1 MANLRILQPGAAK
14 PKGVWPYTICIVA
27 NPWIET
33 SRGSNQF
40 LADPIVNN
48 ESAFEEKVRYIL
60 DSLAGRL
67 PGQAEQ
73 MFAPLVPHWRIVT
86 VFDRNRERKSKNAL
100 VYHDNTNMVVPRQ
113 KVYASFL
120 KTIKPDGFGKLRADV
135 VFAVSASATHI
146 RSSALATLDD
156 DNVPGRPFTVDKSA
170 MVHRPQNRLPGAVA
184 LHFRAKGLVALHEY
198 SHAASS
204 WTNGLIGDL
213 YDDVGDALNKRRGR
227 PIPAAFCTY
236 NGQVF
241 PAAPSRGGGLPYPGQ
256 STLFHC
262 AQADPAF
269 PAVMDNYTEAAGGQS
284 ERCRH
289 DRLTR
294 QFLLDRVQTIMTR

>member
-1 MANLRILQPGAAK
+1 MANVRIVQPGAAK
-14 PKGVWPYTICIVA
+14 PRGVWPYTVCIVA
-27 NPWIET
+27 NPWIE
-33 SRGSNQF
+33 SARNSNQF
-40 LADPIVNN
+40 VADPIVNN

-60 DSLAGRL
+60 DLLGGRL

-73 MFAPLVPHWRIVT
+73 MFAPLSPLWRIIT
-86 VFDRNRERKSKNAL
+86 IFDPGRERKGRNAL

-113 KVYASFL
+113 KVFAAFL
-120 KTIKPDGFGKLRADV
+120 KTFRLPGFGKLRADV
-135 VFAVSASATHI
+135 MFAVSASATHV

-156 DNVPGRPFTVDKSA
+156 DDVPGRPFTVDGA
-170 MVHRPQNRLPGAVA
+170 RMVHRPQNKFPGAVA
-184 LHFRAKGLVALHEY
+184 LHFRAGGMVALHEF

-213 YDDVGDALNKRRGR
+213 YDDEGEALNKRRGR

-236 NGQVF
+236 DGRSF
-241 PAAPSRGGGLPYPGQ
+241 AAAPTRGGGLPYHPG
-256 STLFHC
+256 SDLFHC
-262 AQADPAF
+262 EQADPAF
-269 PAVMDNYTEAAGGQS
+269 PALMDNYLEAAGGRA

-294 QFLLDRVQTIMTR
+294 QFLLDRIQTIMAR